1 MEDIY
6 EKELSKAKLGFYNK
20 KIKHLKNA
28 NSKLW
33 HRELKN
39 LTSFD
44 QHQSDEVIVEEI
56 KELPNNIQAELIAD
70 KFAEISQE
78 YEAIKKEDID
88 VPFFSDDDIP
98 IVTEEEVIATLA
110 AMDTSKSNCKGDI
123 PAKILKAFACQ
134 LGKPVSDVINTSIRQ
149 GCWPD
154 IFKLELV
161 TPVPKVFPP
170 KTIDE
175 LRNISGLLNLD
186 KVAEKVLAKMMISD
200 MKKNINPAQYANQ

>member
-44 QHQSDEVIVEEI
+44 QHQSDEVIVKEI
-56 KELPNNIQAELIAD
+56 KELPNNSQAEFID

-78 YEAIKKEDID
+78 YEAIKKED
-88 VPFFSDDDIP
+88 
-98 IVTEEEVIATLA
+98 
-110 AMDTSKSNCKGDI
+110 
-123 PAKILKAFACQ
+123 
-134 LGKPVSDVINTSIRQ
+134 R
-149 GCWPD
+149 
-154 IFKLELV
+154 
-161 TPVPKVFPP
+161 
-170 KTIDE
+170 
-175 LRNISGLLNLD
+175 R
-186 KVAEKVLAKMMISD
+186 
-200 MKKNINPAQYANQ
+200 